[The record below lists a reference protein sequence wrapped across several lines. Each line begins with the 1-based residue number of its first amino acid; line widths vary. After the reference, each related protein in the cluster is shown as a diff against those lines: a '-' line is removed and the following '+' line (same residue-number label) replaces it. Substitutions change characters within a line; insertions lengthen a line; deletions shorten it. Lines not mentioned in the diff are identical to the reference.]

1 MSVKGGL
8 SQSAHVGANVA
19 MNRQWAPSGGSKI
32 STLAVFFVTFN
43 YLDCCARTRSI
54 CVFVFGKSV
63 EQKDGDKL
71 IPSRGTT
78 KSL

>member
-32 STLAVFFVTFN
+32 STLAVFFVTFIIWTAV
-43 YLDCCARTRSI
+43 LERE
-54 CVFVFGKSV
+54 VFVYLCLASQWNRKMV
-63 EQKDGDKL
+63 
-71 IPSRGTT
+71 TN
-78 KSL
+78 